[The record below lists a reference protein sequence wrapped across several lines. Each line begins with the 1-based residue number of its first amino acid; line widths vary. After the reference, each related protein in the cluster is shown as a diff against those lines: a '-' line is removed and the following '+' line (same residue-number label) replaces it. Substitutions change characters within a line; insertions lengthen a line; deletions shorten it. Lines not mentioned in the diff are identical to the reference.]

1 MNGQQRQKNAGLY
14 RPSFEH
20 DNCGIGA
27 IVNIKG
33 QKSHDTVANALKIV
47 EQLEHRAGKDA
58 EGKTGDGVGIL
69 LQISHKF
76 FSKVCKPFGIFLG
89 SERDYGVGMFFF
101 PQDELKRNQAKNI
114 FEVIVEKE
122 GMEFLGWREV
132 PVHPDV
138 LGSRAVE
145 CMPCI
150 MQGFIKR
157 PEKVEKGIDFD
168 RRLYVVRRVF
178 EQSSDDTY
186 VASLSSRTIAYKGMF
201 LVDQLRLFFADLQ
214 DKDYESAIALVHS
227 RFSTNTNPSWERAH
241 PNRFIV
247 HNGEINTIR
256 GNRDKMQARE
266 ENMESEEL
274 KGELHKVLPAINA
287 TGSDSAMLDNAIE
300 FMVMSGMELPLA
312 VMISIPEP
320 WANNKSMSQKKKDFY
335 QYYATMMEP
344 WDGPASILFSDGDC
358 MGAVLDRNGLRPS
371 RYYITDDDQL
381 ILSSEVGVM
390 DIAPEKIVVKE
401 RLRPGKMLLVD
412 TVQGRVIG
420 DEELKEMY
428 ADRQPYGEWLD
439 SNLIELKNL
448 KIPNQLVPTYK
459 PEDLKRLQKAFGYSY
474 EEVETSIKNMALNG
488 GEGTAAMGIDT
499 PLAVLSDKH
508 QNLFNYF
515 KQLFAQVTNPPID
528 AIREEVVT
536 STTVYIGA
544 DGNLLEEKAENCKM
558 LKVNNPILTNVDL
571 LKIKNMKQDGFKI
584 AEIPTIYYKNSSLEK
599 AMDYLFI
606 EVDRAIR
613 DGANILILS
622 DRGVDEYHVAMP
634 SLLALSGL
642 QQHLVRT
649 KKRTSVAIILETG
662 EPREVHHFATL
673 LGYGACAVNP
683 YLAHETIRQLID
695 TGMLQKDYYA
705 AVDDYNHGILSGIVK
720 IASKMGISTI
730 QSYQGAKIFEAIGLK
745 EEFIN
750 RYFTDTVSRVGGIGI
765 EEIAQDYLARHSQ
778 AFDPLGLEVDLTL
791 DSLGQHKSRSCGEEH
806 LYNPRTIH
814 MLQQSTRLGNYE
826 MFKQYTDMVNEEGAH
841 INLRGQLDFKYP
853 KKGIPIEEVESVDE
867 IVQRFKTGAMSYGSI
882 SKEAH
887 ETLAIAM
894 NRLHGKSNSGE
905 GGEEIERLDT
915 EKCSAIKQVASG
927 RFGVT
932 SRYLVSAKEIQIKMA
947 QGAKPGEGG
956 HLPGGKVYP
965 WIAKTRH
972 STPGVSLISPPP
984 HHDIYSIEDLAQ
996 LIYDCKNANKDARIS
1011 VKLVSEA
1018 GVGTVAAGVA
1028 KAGAGLILISG
1039 YDGGTGAAAKSSI
1052 HNAGLPWELGLAETH
1067 QTLIQ
1072 NGLRERVRIE
1082 TDGKLMSGRDV
1093 AIAAILGAEEFG
1105 FATAPLVTMGCV
1117 MMRVCNLDTCP
1128 VGVATQN
1135 PELRKNFRGKPE
1147 YVINFMRFIAQNLR
1161 EYMAKLGVRTIDELV
1176 GRTDLLKVKE
1186 VPTSDR
1192 AATLDLSQI
1201 LQNPYEGT
1209 KTPMTYNPKK
1219 IYDFELEK
1227 TLDERVLVKELL
1239 PALEKHQKRSL
1250 EVDVTNTNRTFGT
1263 IFGSEITRRYPEGVE
1278 EDSYVIKCT
1287 GAGGQS
1293 FGAFIPKGLTLE
1305 LVGDGNDYFGK
1316 GLSGGKLIV
1325 YPPKGV
1331 TFKHEENIIIGN
1343 VALYG
1348 ATSGKAFINGVAGER
1363 FAVRNSGAKAVVEG
1377 VGDHGCEYM
1386 TGGCVVVL
1394 GKTGKNFAAGMSGGV
1409 AYVLDLNSDLYK
1421 NINKQMVN
1429 IERVTSKFEINELK
1443 EMIEEHV
1450 AYTNSES
1457 GKEILDHFTD
1467 YLPKFKKII
1476 PIDYEKM
1483 LSTIVQMEEQGMS
1496 SEQARIEAFY
1506 AIKEGRR

>member
-266 ENMESEEL
+266 ENMESEDL

-390 DIAPEKIVVKE
+390 DIAPEKIIVKE

-730 QSYQGAKIFEAIGLK
+730 QSYQGAKIFETIGLK

-750 RYFTDTVSRVGGIGI
+750 KYFTDTVSRVGGIGI

-841 INLRGQLDFKYP
+841 INLRGQLDFNYP